1 MKTIII
7 AVLMAGI
14 LFAAV
19 VGLLF
24 FGFSDF
30 MNSPWNHEVLEMK
43 PWRPYARLIFSGI
56 MVTLLLI
63 FGGALVRYTVMSR
76 RG

>member
-1 MKTIII
+1 MKTMIISI
-7 AVLMAGI
+7 LVAGVL
-14 LFAAV
+14 LAAI
-19 VGLLF
+19 VGLLL

-30 MNSPWNHEVLEMK
+30 MASPWNHETVELK

-63 FGGALVRYTVMSR
+63 FGGALARYAVNAR
-76 RG
+76 RE